1 MVRVRPSALEILS
14 IIDVMERSSSD
25 VRVRVVRSSTSRVN
39 NTDRLRD

>member
-1 MVRVRPSALEILS
+1 VVRVRPSALEILS